1 VRRGDFVTIALSGD
15 FGKPRPALIV
25 QSDHFNET
33 GTVTVLLV
41 SSTLVDAPL
50 IRTTIEPTPGNGLNK
65 RSQVMVDKAM
75 SVKRDK
81 IGVTIGRLDAE
92 AMLAI
97 TRALAV
103 FFAIA

>member
-92 AMLAI
+92 AMLAV

>member
-1 VRRGDFVTIALSGD
+1 VNRGDLVTIAMPGD
-15 FGKPRPALIV
+15 FGKPRPALVI
-25 QSDHFNET
+25 QSDQFDQT
-33 GTVTVLLV
+33 ATVTVLLV
-41 SSTLVDAPL
+41 TGTLVDAPL
-50 IRTTIEPTPGNGLNK
+50 IRTTIEPTTTNGLRK

-81 IGVTIGRLDAE
+81 IGATMGHLDAE
-92 AMLAI
+92 AMLAV

>member
-1 VRRGDFVTIALSGD
+1 VKRGDLVTIALAGD
-15 FGKPRPALIV
+15 FGKPRPALVI
-25 QSDHFNET
+25 QSDQFDET

-41 SSTLVDAPL
+41 TGTLVDAPL
-50 IRTTIEPTPGNGLNK
+50 IRTTIEPTSANGLKK

-81 IGVTIGRLDAE
+81 IGATIGHLE
-92 AMLAI
+92 SEEMLAV

>member
-1 VRRGDFVTIALSGD
+1 VRRGDLVTIAMPGD
-15 FGKPRPALIV
+15 FGKPRPALVI
-25 QSDHFNET
+25 QSDQFNQT

-41 SSTLVDAPL
+41 SGTLVDAPL
-50 IRTTIEPTPGNGLNK
+50 IRTAIELTPANGLRK

-75 SVKRDK
+75 SVKRDR
-81 IGVTIGRLDAE
+81 IGATIGHLDAE
-92 AMLAI
+92 AMLAV

>member
-1 VRRGDFVTIALSGD
+1 VRRGDLVTIALPGD
-15 FGKPRPALIV
+15 FAKPRPALVI
-25 QSDHFNET
+25 QSDQFDQI

-41 SSTLVDAPL
+41 SGTLVDAPL
-50 IRTTIEPTPGNGLNK
+50 VRTTIDPTPETGLRK

-81 IGVTIGRLDAE
+81 IGAVIGRLDAE
-92 AMLAI
+92 AMLRV